1 MFNEEKLKDMSLL
14 SLCALSFRRM
24 QYDRLSSSEKEIVRR
39 LEVAGRLYK
48 SGGGLTGNLIL
59 PADLSE
65 PPSSIE
71 EMEDVLR
78 DALEWVTD
86 QADHCEA
93 REETYARQK
102 LDRLALHEKVSA
114 AEGKRIAGELAKI
127 SKDKANVQVFPHMTR
142 TT

>member
-14 SLCALSFRRM
+14 SLCAISFRRRR
-24 QYDRLSSSEKEIVRR
+24 YDRLSSAEKEIVRR

-71 EMEDVLR
+71 EMEEVLR

-86 QADHCEA
+86 QAAYCEV
-93 REETYARQK
+93 REENYARQK
-102 LDRLALHEKVSA
+102 SARLALHEKVSA
-114 AEGKRIAGELAKI
+114 AEGKRIAGELAKM
-127 SKDKANVQVFPHMTR
+127 SKDKANDQA
-142 TT
+142 